1 MRRRASRFR
10 PLRSGLAPDSCPE
23 FCASRTPRKH
33 LDFETETGSGERP
46 AGVRGLAFML
56 ERILKAF
63 RSRSDEPDL
72 SNLDLSEVSV
82 EDLPVLELAGYRSLI
97 EEFPPP
103 TDDEIQRFAV
113 HVSQAKSWYKHL
125 PAWPPGV
132 PFQFFVDPWAGQD
145 RLRIP
150 GGEVAFNERTETT
163 PQFHYTWMTTT
174 DYRAQFGRMAFSCDF
189 GTGLFLPVSVVM
201 EDGTPVD
208 GILDNNPSHA
218 VIYTAPDQSFQ
229 LPYEVV
235 EAGSTNVTALVHSMA
250 ATVSF
255 WEWVFSNPNYE
266 SPPQDT
272 GLAETVARI
281 RERCGRVGAGHHS
294 SESDPEIN
302 ALLKP
307 ERERQQAGMVSA
319 MRRMWDLVYPGA

>member
-1 MRRRASRFR
+1 MF
-10 PLRSGLAPDSCPE
+10 
-23 FCASRTPRKH
+23 
-33 LDFETETGSGERP
+33 
-46 AGVRGLAFML
+46 

-63 RSRSDEPDL
+63 RSHSDEPDL
-72 SNLDLSEVSV
+72 SNLDFLEVNV
-82 EDLPVLELAGYRSLI
+82 EDLPVLELAEYRALV

-132 PFQFFVDPWAGQD
+132 PVQFFVDPWAGLD

-150 GGEVAFNERTETT
+150 GGAVAFNERTETT
-163 PQFHYTWMTTT
+163 FQFHYTWMTTK
-174 DYRAQFGRMAFSCDF
+174 DYCAQFGRMAFSCEF
-189 GTGLFLPVSVVM
+189 GTELLLPVSAVL

-218 VIYTAPDQSFQ
+218 VIYPAPDQSFQ
-229 LPYEVV
+229 LPNEVV
-235 EAGSTNVTALVHSMA
+235 EAASANVTALVHSAA
-250 ATVSF
+250 ATTWF
-255 WEWVFSNPNYE
+255 WGWVFSNPNYE

-272 GLAETVARI
+272 GLAEIVARI
-281 RERCGRVGAGHHS
+281 QERCGRVGAGHNS
-294 SESDPEIN
+294 AESDPEID

-307 ERERQQAGMVSA
+307 ERERQQAGMMSA
-319 MRRMWDLVYPGA
+319 MRRMRDLVYTGA